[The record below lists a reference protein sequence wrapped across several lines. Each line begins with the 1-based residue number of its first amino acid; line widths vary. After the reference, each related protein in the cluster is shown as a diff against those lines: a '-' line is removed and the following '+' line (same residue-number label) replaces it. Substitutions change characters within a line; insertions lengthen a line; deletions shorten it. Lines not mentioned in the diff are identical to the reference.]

1 MTTYRLSYWRAQE
14 SDASVAAHLHYLR
27 CAEAFSAAMD
37 AARQDSRKIALA
49 RDALAQAQAQRAYWR
64 AIDEGRLNRIG
75 L

>member
-37 AARQDSRKIALA
+37 AARRKIALA
-49 RDALAQAQAQRAYWR
+49 RDALAQAQRAYWR